1 MSLMPKT
8 YLCSECGKFHEQ
20 KCPNKQLP
28 SLELIYPTSRRHYST
43 STPVMPKII
52 CLCGSTKF
60 KDLFL
65 KHQKRL
71 TLQGIIVLSVG
82 LFGHADNEFNTV
94 ITPEIKIMLDQL
106 HLRKIDLADE
116 VHIICPGNYIGEST
130 SKEITYAMEHNRP
143 ITMVYE

>member
-1 MSLMPKT
+1 M
-8 YLCSECGKFHEQ
+8 
-20 KCPNKQLP
+20 KCPPGPPLHSCRYCGYLQECREETIQHQL
-28 SLELIYPTSRRHYST
+28 SRRHYST